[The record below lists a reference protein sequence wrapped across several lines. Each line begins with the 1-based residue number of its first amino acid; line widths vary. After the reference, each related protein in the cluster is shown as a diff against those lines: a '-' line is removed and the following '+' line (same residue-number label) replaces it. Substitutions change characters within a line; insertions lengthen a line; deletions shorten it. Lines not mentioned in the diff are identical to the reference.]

1 MSYYF
6 GFSPSE
12 DLNATID
19 KAYELI
25 ATQSTERYDV
35 YRDKI
40 TRLTSKEL
48 LDALLIKLIE
58 SLPDDSERK
67 SHLVKTAETIE
78 STSDKLINSLLSPT
92 KNDDVLPS
100 FEFFD
105 KQVLKL
111 TSDGQR
117 RISVPLDDALAK
129 NLLDTINK
137 VQAGKGLEEQQN
149 LIRLF
154 TQLTKACLQHFL
166 VDFTKTLNLNMIK
179 RAAIPVAD
187 GVIAKVID
195 IALHRLI
202 PQMPQ
207 ESLERFT
214 KHYQGLIF
222 QSQVSQIDKTA
233 LK

>member
-6 GFSPSE
+6 GFVPSQE
-12 DLNATID
+12 LAATID

-25 ATQSTERYDV
+25 ATQSSERYDV

-40 TRLTSKEL
+40 THFTSKEL
-48 LDALLIKLIE
+48 MDALLTKLIE

-67 SHLVKTAETIE
+67 AHLIKTAETIDA
-78 STSDKLINSLLSPT
+78 TSNKLINTLLSPT
-92 KNDDVLPS
+92 KNEDVLPS

-105 KQVLKL
+105 KKVLKH
-111 TSDGQR
+111 TKNGER

-129 NLLDTINK
+129 NLLDTVSN
-137 VQAGKGLEEQQN
+137 VQAGNGIAEQQN

-154 TQLTKACLQHFL
+154 TQLTKVCLQHFL
-166 VDFTKTLNLNMIK
+166 VDFTKTLNLNMLK
-179 RAAIPVAD
+179 RAAIPVTD
-187 GVIAKVID
+187 SMIVKVID

-214 KHYQGLIF
+214 KHYQALIF
-222 QSQVSQIDKTA
+222 QTDETA
-233 LK
+233 LQ

>member
-6 GFSPSE
+6 GFVPSQE
-12 DLNATID
+12 LAATID

-25 ATQSTERYDV
+25 ATQSSERYDV

-40 TRLTSKEL
+40 THFTSKEL
-48 LDALLIKLIE
+48 MDALLTKLIE

-67 SHLVKTAETIE
+67 AHLIKTAETIDA
-78 STSDKLINSLLSPT
+78 TSNKLINTLLSPT
-92 KNDDVLPS
+92 KNEDVLPS

-105 KQVLKL
+105 KKVLKH
-111 TSDGQR
+111 TKNGER

-129 NLLDTINK
+129 NLLDTISN
-137 VQAGKGLEEQQN
+137 VQAGNGIAEQQN

-154 TQLTKACLQHFL
+154 TQLTKVCLQHFL
-166 VDFTKTLNLNMIK
+166 VDFTKTLNLNMLK
-179 RAAIPVAD
+179 RAAIPVTD
-187 GVIAKVID
+187 SMIVKVID

-214 KHYQGLIF
+214 KHYQALIF
-222 QSQVSQIDKTA
+222 QTDETA
-233 LK
+233 LQ

>member
-6 GFSPSE
+6 GFVPSQE
-12 DLNATID
+12 LAATID
-19 KAYELI
+19 KAYALI
-25 ATQSTERYDV
+25 ATQSSERYDV

-40 TRLTSKEL
+40 THFTSKEL
-48 LDALLIKLIE
+48 MDALLTKLIE

-67 SHLVKTAETIE
+67 AHLIKTAETIDA
-78 STSDKLINSLLSPT
+78 TSNKLINTLLSPT

-105 KQVLKL
+105 KKVLKH
-111 TSDGQR
+111 TKDGER

-129 NLLDTINK
+129 NLLDTINN
-137 VQAGKGLEEQQN
+137 VQAGKGIEEQQN

-154 TQLTKACLQHFL
+154 TQLTKVCLQHFL
-166 VDFTKTLNLNMIK
+166 VDFTKTLNLNMLK
-179 RAAIPVAD
+179 RAAIPVTD
-187 GVIAKVID
+187 SMIVKVID

-214 KHYQGLIF
+214 KHYQALIF
-222 QSQVSQIDKTA
+222 QTDETA
-233 LK
+233 LQ

>member
-6 GFSPSE
+6 GFVPSQE
-12 DLNATID
+12 LTATID

-25 ATQSTERYDV
+25 ATQSNERYDV

-40 TRLTSKEL
+40 THLTSKEL
-48 LDALLIKLIE
+48 MDALLVKLIE

-67 SHLVKTAETIE
+67 AHLIKTADTIDA
-78 STSDKLINSLLSPT
+78 TSNKLINTLLSPT

-105 KQVLKL
+105 KKVLKY
-111 TSDGQR
+111 TIDGQR

-129 NLLDTINK
+129 NLLDAINN
-137 VQAGKGLEEQQN
+137 VQAGRGIEEQQN

-154 TQLTKACLQHFL
+154 TQLTKVCLQHFL
-166 VDFTKTLNLNMIK
+166 VDFTKTLNLNMLK
-179 RAAIPVAD
+179 RAAIPVTD
-187 GVIAKVID
+187 SMIVKVID
-195 IALHRLI
+195 MALHRLI

-214 KHYQGLIF
+214 KHYQALIF
-222 QSQVSQIDKTA
+222 KTDETA
-233 LK
+233 LQ

>member
-6 GFSPSE
+6 GFVPSQE
-12 DLNATID
+12 LAATID
-19 KAYELI
+19 KAYALI
-25 ATQSTERYDV
+25 ATQSSERYDV

-40 TRLTSKEL
+40 THFTSKEL
-48 LDALLIKLIE
+48 MDALLTKLIE

-67 SHLVKTAETIE
+67 AHLIKTAETIDA
-78 STSDKLINSLLSPT
+78 TSNKLINTLLSPT
-92 KNDDVLPS
+92 KNEDVLPS

-105 KQVLKL
+105 KKVLKH
-111 TSDGQR
+111 TKDGER

-129 NLLDTINK
+129 NLLDTISN
-137 VQAGKGLEEQQN
+137 VQAGNGIAEQQN

-154 TQLTKACLQHFL
+154 TQLTKVCLQHFL
-166 VDFTKTLNLNMIK
+166 VDFTKTLNLNMLK
-179 RAAIPVAD
+179 RAAIPVTD
-187 GVIAKVID
+187 SMIVKVID

-214 KHYQGLIF
+214 KHYQALIF
-222 QSQVSQIDKTA
+222 QTDETA
-233 LK
+233 LQ

>member
-6 GFSPSE
+6 GFVPSQE
-12 DLNATID
+12 LTATID

-25 ATQSTERYDV
+25 ATQSSERYDV

-40 TRLTSKEL
+40 THLTSKEL
-48 LDALLIKLIE
+48 MDALLVKLIE

-67 SHLVKTAETIE
+67 AHLIKTADTIDA
-78 STSDKLINSLLSPT
+78 TSDKLINTLLSPT

-105 KQVLKL
+105 KKVLKY
-111 TSDGQR
+111 TKDGQR

-129 NLLDTINK
+129 NLLDAINN
-137 VQAGKGLEEQQN
+137 VQAGRGIEEQQN

-154 TQLTKACLQHFL
+154 TQLTKVCLQHFL
-166 VDFTKTLNLNMIK
+166 VDFTKTLNLNMLK
-179 RAAIPVAD
+179 RAAIPVTD
-187 GVIAKVID
+187 SMIVKVID
-195 IALHRLI
+195 MALHRLI

-214 KHYQGLIF
+214 KHYQALIF
-222 QSQVSQIDKTA
+222 KTDETA
-233 LK
+233 LQ